1 MWNESF
7 FSAPQLKR
15 DSLGAPPVPRRNC
28 VSLMIVALFALAR
41 TAHAQRL
48 SVEFANASRAPLVI
62 QTGYFSMPASRYQP
76 RDCHG
81 HTALRI
87 AAGALGGGAGG
98 WLAYE
103 LAVGIWV
110 SAEGAHPDANMRR
123 LRTTLILAG
132 AGLGVARAAYISWR
146 CRSE

>member
-1 MWNESF
+1 M
-7 FSAPQLKR
+7 L
-15 DSLGAPPVPRRNC
+15 RRNS
-28 VSLMIVALFALAR
+28 VILMIMALVALAR
-41 TAHAQRL
+41 TAHGQRL
-48 SVEFANASRAPLVI
+48 SMEFANANRAPLVI
-62 QTGYFSMPASRYQP
+62 QTAYFRMPASRAYQP

-81 HTALRI
+81 HTALRV
-87 AAGALGGGAGG
+87 AEGALAGGAGG

-123 LRTTLILAG
+123 LRTTLIFAG

-146 CRSE
+146 CRSEWAGA

>member
-1 MWNESF
+1 
-7 FSAPQLKR
+7 
-15 DSLGAPPVPRRNC
+15 
-28 VSLMIVALFALAR
+28 MIVALVALAR
-41 TAHAQRL
+41 AAHAQRL
-48 SVEFANASRAPLVI
+48 SVEFANANRAPLVI
-62 QTGYFSMPASRYQP
+62 QTSYFSMPASRYQP
-76 RDCHG
+76 RACHG

-98 WLAYE
+98 WLGYE

-123 LRTTLILAG
+123 LRTTLIFAG

-146 CRSE
+146 CRSEWAGA